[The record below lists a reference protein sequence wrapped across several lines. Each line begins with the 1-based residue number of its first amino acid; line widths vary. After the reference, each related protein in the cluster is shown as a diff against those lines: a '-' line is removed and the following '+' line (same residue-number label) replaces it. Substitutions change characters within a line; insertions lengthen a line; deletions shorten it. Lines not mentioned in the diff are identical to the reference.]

1 MISYVGSEFRVR
13 GEVRHERVQG
23 DRGSDMG
30 TREMF
35 NEGGVRWDGRVAF
48 QTYPLTEERSGQEL
62 KEALSNPCPKSAT
75 VSGCVPDLE
84 PVHFFRQPD

>member
-1 MISYVGSEFRVR
+1 
-13 GEVRHERVQG
+13 
-23 DRGSDMG
+23 MG

>member
-1 MISYVGSEFRVR
+1 MSVVCKERAFLSCDCYVTTYTPLDVGSEFRVR

-48 QTYPLTEERSGQEL
+48 QTYSLTNERSG
-62 KEALSNPCPKSAT
+62 
-75 VSGCVPDLE
+75 
-84 PVHFFRQPD
+84 